1 VVPVAAALVNEVLP
15 EVRKGAVAE
24 VVAEAGQHDAEDVFF
39 IHQIWMLFPEFR
51 REFEGQ
57 VSYPE

>member
-1 VVPVAAALVNEVLP
+1 MVPVAAALVNEVLP
-15 EVRKGAVAE
+15 EVRERAVAE

-39 IHQIWMLFPEFR
+39 IHQSWMLFPEFR